1 MGGGPW
7 DVRGERGG
15 ITAASVQDSPQ
26 SLRMTG
32 RMKRAKAE
40 TTGPG
45 RWAAALGFAL
55 AVSASPALAQSA
67 HTLRDALFNSR
78 GVEGRRPPP
87 PPVGRYVSESGQSFI
102 FDRATAQPLLR
113 FEDSAEVWV
122 LSPQPA
128 PRGDVIYKNEMGDMV
143 LRATKLGGM
152 TLFTGDRPGGAA
164 AALAGQAASL
174 QPPSVISIGALYRR
188 LQQAADRASRA
199 AQHIVGIETIQDAR
213 PETSVMVADSATVAA
228 EAFER
233 MARKGDRSRLARIT
247 RILLAEGRK
256 PGAMVKGDA
265 LTVTYAPGQG
275 VAGRP
280 SSERISKVVSR

>member
-1 MGGGPW
+1 M
-7 DVRGERGG
+7 DVQGERGG
-15 ITAASVQDSPQ
+15 ITALSVQDSPQ

-32 RMKRAKAE
+32 RMKRAMAE

-45 RWAAALGFAL
+45 RWAAALGFVL
-55 AVSASPALAQSA
+55 AVSASPVLAQSS

-78 GVEGRRPPP
+78 GAEGRRTPPP
-87 PPVGRYVSESGQSFI
+87 PIGRYVSESGQAFV
-102 FDRATAQPLLR
+102 FDRASPQPLLK
-113 FEDSAEVWV
+113 FDDSAEVWV

-128 PRGDVIYKNEMGDMV
+128 PRGDVIYKNEMGDTV

-164 AALAGQAASL
+164 AGLAGQATSL
-174 QPPSVISIGALYRR
+174 QPPAMISIGALYRR

-199 AQHIVGIETIQDAR
+199 AQHIVGIETVQDAR
-213 PETSVMVADSATVAA
+213 PETSVLVADSATIAA

-233 MARKGDRSRLARIT
+233 LARKDRSRLARIT

-256 PGAMVKGDA
+256 PGAALKGDA

-280 SSERISKVVSR
+280 SSERIVKVVNR